1 MTFVRQAYRTIKAR
15 ILENH
20 YPPGQQVLEQQL
32 ADDLGMSRTPVREA
46 LIRLQNEGLV
56 ELIPRRGMRVVP
68 LSPED
73 MQEIYEVLTALEVT
87 AVELLARRGLPP
99 EALRPLAEALQAM
112 ETCLDQD
119 DLDGWARADARF
131 HQTLITLSGNRR
143 LAGMAA
149 TLADQAHRA
158 RMVTL
163 RLRPKPVQS
172 IREHREVL
180 EALQAGDGRRAGERH
195 RQHRQGAA
203 QLLLDILSFYRLPHL

>member
-1 MTFVRQAYRTIKAR
+1 MTFVHQAYRTIKDR
-15 ILENH
+15 ILANH

-56 ELIPRRGMRVVP
+56 DLIPRRGMRVVP

-73 MQEIYEVLTALEVT
+73 LREIYEVLTALEVA
-87 AVELLARRGLPP
+87 AVERLARRALPP
-99 EALRPLAEALQAM
+99 QALAPLETALQDM
-112 ETCLDQD
+112 EDCLDRD
-119 DLDGWARADARF
+119 DRDGWARADACF
-131 HQTLITLSGNRR
+131 HQTLITLSGNKR

-180 EALQAGDGRRAGERH
+180 AALLAGDGRRAGERH
-195 RQHRQGAA
+195 QQHRQRTAK
-203 QLLLDILSFYRLPHL
+203 LLLDILSYYRLPHL

>member
-32 ADDLGMSRTPVREA
+32 ANDLGMSRTPVREA

-68 LSPED
+68 LSPAD

-87 AVELLARRGLPP
+87 AVELLARRSHSP
-99 EALRPLAEALQAM
+99 EALRPLAEALKDM
-112 ETCLDQD
+112 ETRLDQD

-131 HQTLITLSGNRR
+131 HQTLITLSGNKR

-163 RLRPKPVQS
+163 RLRPKPDQS

-180 EALQAGDGRRAGERH
+180 EALQAGDGRQAGERH
-195 RQHRQGAA
+195 RQHREGAA
-203 QLLLDILSFYRLPHL
+203 RLLLDILSFYRLPHL

>member
-1 MTFVRQAYRTIKAR
+1 MSYVSKAYATIKER
-15 ILENH
+15 ILENR
-20 YPPGQQVLEQQL
+20 YQPGHQILEQEL

-46 LIRLQNEGLV
+46 LIRLHDEGLV

-87 AVELLARRGLPP
+87 AVDLLARRNLPP
-99 EALRPLAEALQAM
+99 KELASLDEALQDM
-112 ETCLDQD
+112 QTCLAGD

-131 HQTLITLSGNRR
+131 HKALITLAGNKR

-149 TLADQAHRA
+149 TLADQVHRA

-163 RLRPKPVQS
+163 RLRPRPDQS
-172 IREHREVL
+172 IEEHREVL
-180 EALQAGDGRRAGERH
+180 EALKAGDHQRACERH
-195 RQHRQGAA
+195 RRHRQGSA
-203 QLLLDILSFYRLPHL
+203 QLLLDLLSYYRLPHL